1 MIKTSYHDHI
11 LSTPHVEIPERV
23 VFGKVLERWFKRNG
37 WPQSITESVAKPL
50 GWQGPWAS
58 QISTAVNAKID
69 PKAAFFISLG
79 QFNELIATRNF
90 KGMTDRRT
98 LDRIKEAEPL
108 CHDNGIPYDGSDF
121 FRLFTG
127 LINAPQE
134 YQVAALEA
142 AYSDEGTEA
151 YIEVLRQTFQEWAR
165 EEFLSPKEAW
175 KKLAETKPFKAMSE
189 EGLLGAA
196 DVIRGA
202 TTVTGEDLAAVMA
215 TQGICP
221 GIPAMEEL
229 SGREEKGLRKAL
241 DAARIK

>member
-1 MIKTSYHDHI
+1 
-11 LSTPHVEIPERV
+11 
-23 VFGKVLERWFKRNG
+23 VLERWFKRNG

-79 QFNELIATRNF
+79 QFNEVIATRNF
-90 KGMTDRRT
+90 KGITDRRT

-127 LINAPQE
+127 LINPPQE
-134 YQVAALEA
+134 YQVAALEE

-175 KKLAETKPFKAMSE
+175 KKMTETTAFKAMSE
-189 EGLLGAA
+189 EWIITLG

-202 TTVTGEDLAAVMA
+202 YMPTGEVVTACVAAHG
-215 TQGICP
+215 TCP
-221 GIPAMEEL
+221 AIPAIEEL
-229 SGREEKGLRKAL
+229 SGHEGKELRKAL
-241 DAARIK
+241 DAARIQ